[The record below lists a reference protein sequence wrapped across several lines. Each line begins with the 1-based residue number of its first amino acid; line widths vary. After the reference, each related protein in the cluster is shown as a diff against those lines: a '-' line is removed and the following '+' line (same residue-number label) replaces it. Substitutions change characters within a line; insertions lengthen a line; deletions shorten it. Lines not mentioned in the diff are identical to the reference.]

1 MATPQRLATTAWAST
16 RWCTSAAAT
25 PKYDPHLASGAAN
38 RFARRLSGR
47 AATPAGAPS
56 DDGSG
61 RKNPL
66 ARSGDTA
73 IVGIGIGKAKLDAI
87 RYRALTQYFVSS
99 AGYPS
104 ARAGTLQA
112 AADLYG
118 NGSVEYQTAA
128 RAWPA
133 LKADRSIAA
142 SRRARGTRAG
152 PRQRA
157 VRVRARRCRA
167 GAFASLPNRDM

>member
-1 MATPQRLATTAWAST
+1 M
-16 RWCTSAAAT
+16 
-25 PKYDPHLASGAAN
+25 ASGAAN

-152 PRQRA
+152 PAPAGRSRSRA
-157 VRVRARRCRA
+157 TLPRRRVRIITKPRYVTRSESACA
-167 GAFASLPNRDM
+167 IV

>member
-1 MATPQRLATTAWAST
+1 MGIDALVYFGSGYVEVRSTLGLRRGQPFRPPLVRTRSDSGRRPLRRRQRSQEPVGPQR
-16 RWCTSAAAT
+16 R
-25 PKYDPHLASGAAN
+25 H
-38 RFARRLSGR
+38 RHRRHR
-47 AATPAGAPS
+47 
-56 DDGSG
+56 
-61 RKNPL
+61 
-66 ARSGDTA
+66 
-73 IVGIGIGKAKLDAI
+73 KAKLDAI

-152 PRQRA
+152 PAQAGRSRSRA
-157 VRVRARRCRA
+157 TLPRRRVRIITKPRYVTRSESACA
-167 GAFASLPNRDM
+167 IV

>member
-1 MATPQRLATTAWAST
+1 M
-16 RWCTSAAAT
+16 
-25 PKYDPHLASGAAN
+25 ASGAAN

-56 DDGSG
+56 GDGSG

-66 ARSGDTA
+66 ARNGDTA

-104 ARAGTLQA
+104 ARRHIAGGGRSVRRRLGRIPNRGPRLAGAQGRPIHRRIAPRSRHSRRPRASGPFAFARDLA
-112 AADLYG
+112 APAR
-118 NGSVEYQTAA
+118 SHHYQTAICDAQRIGLRDCVTRTTGFSIEQA
-128 RAWPA
+128 RA
-133 LKADRSIAA
+133 AA
-142 SRRARGTRAG
+142 
-152 PRQRA
+152 
-157 VRVRARRCRA
+157 
-167 GAFASLPNRDM
+167 